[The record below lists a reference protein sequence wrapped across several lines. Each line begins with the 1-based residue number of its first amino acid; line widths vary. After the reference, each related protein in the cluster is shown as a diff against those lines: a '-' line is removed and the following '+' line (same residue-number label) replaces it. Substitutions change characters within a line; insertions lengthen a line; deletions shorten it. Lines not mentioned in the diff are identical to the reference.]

1 MTSPKV
7 TQLWRYPVK
16 SMAGEKRQS
25 AFLGPKGI
33 PGDRAW
39 VVRDETLGGI
49 RGGKRFP
56 QLMGCAA
63 RYIDEPALEGSSP
76 AEVIL
81 PGGETLGTGDKALPD
96 KLTQVIGSPVT
107 FWPLMPESQRDH
119 YKRGAPVLADRQAE
133 FRRLF
138 GRTEDEPMPDVSKFP
153 PELAE
158 LESPLG
164 TYFDAFPL
172 LLMTEQSLAHIKN
185 AAPDS
190 QIDVRRFRPNI
201 MLDCAGAE
209 GLVERAWEGQTAKLG
224 TATLKLELNCPRC
237 VMTTHGFDDL
247 PKDPKIMR
255 SLVKEASGELGIY
268 ASVLE
273 PGEVK
278 LGDELVLGS

>member
-16 SMAGEKRQS
+16 SMAGEERGS

-39 VVRDETLGGI
+39 VVRDEKLGGI

-56 QLMGCAA
+56 QLMDCAA
-63 RYIDEPALEGSSP
+63 RYIDEPAPQGSSP
-76 AEVIL
+76 AEVTLPTGEVFGAGDEAL
-81 PGGETLGTGDKALPD
+81 PG
-96 KLTQVIGSPVT
+96 KLTEVIGSPVT

-119 YKRGAPVLADRQAE
+119 YKRGAPVLADRRAE

-153 PELAE
+153 PELVE

-201 MLDCAGAE
+201 MLNCAGAQ
-209 GLVERAWEGQTAKLG
+209 GLVERAWEGRTAKLG
-224 TATLKLELNCPRC
+224 TATLQLELNCPRC
-237 VMTTHGFDDL
+237 VMTTHGFSDL
-247 PKDPKIMR
+247 PKDPGIMR
-255 SLVKEASGELGIY
+255 SLVKNAHGDLGIY

-278 LGDELVLGS
+278 LGDELVFEG